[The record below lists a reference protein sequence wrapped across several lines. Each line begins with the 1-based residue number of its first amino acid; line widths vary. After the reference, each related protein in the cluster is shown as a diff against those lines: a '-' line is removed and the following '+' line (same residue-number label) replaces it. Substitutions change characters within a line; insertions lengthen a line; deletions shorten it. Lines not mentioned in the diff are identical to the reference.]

1 MKHLIFAACA
11 ATAGLLYAANPFLP
25 LWEFIPDGE
34 PYVFDDPDKPGEK
47 RVYVYGSHDNLRDK
61 YCGRDQVVW
70 SASVNDLNT
79 WRCDG
84 VIFRSIYDANGEQL
98 NRNGIGDILY
108 APDVAEVV
116 APDGMKTYYL
126 YPNTQAD
133 GRRGMV
139 AKSSR
144 PDGPFTVCNW
154 DPADPK
160 KTLGPLNFDPAVL
173 VDDDGRVYAYWGF
186 WRSCACELDPATM
199 ATVKPGTDVVN
210 DMVSSCRAEGDFRF
224 FEASSI
230 RKIKDKYVFIYS
242 RWTKDGEHGLWGTN
256 YTLGYAYSDHPLGP
270 WTFGGTIID
279 GRGRQRNA
287 DGATVVTACPGGN
300 THGSI
305 CEINGQW
312 YVFYHR
318 QSGADEFSRQA
329 MVAPITVEVEEGPG
343 GKVVISEGEYNSEGF
358 ELGGLDPFERHA
370 AGIACHYT
378 GPAPAI
384 QTYPTVQYSGP
395 WMKPFYADCYDES
408 DPYAAKVNRS
418 SVVHVT
424 AGSVVGYKYFN
435 FSKSRGRKNLKLV
448 INMIPQGVDA
458 SLEVWVKSPNAAG
471 GGLKV
476 GETAISA
483 SLPERPCSTAI
494 DVAPLAELDGK
505 AALYFVFNSGLR
517 EQSICE
523 IEEFRFTA
531 E

>member
-160 KTLGPLNFDPAVL
+160 KT
-173 VDDDGRVYAYWGF
+173 
-186 WRSCACELDPATM
+186 
-199 ATVKPGTDVVN
+199 
-210 DMVSSCRAEGDFRF
+210 
-224 FEASSI
+224 
-230 RKIKDKYVFIYS
+230 
-242 RWTKDGEHGLWGTN
+242 
-256 YTLGYAYSDHPLGP
+256 
-270 WTFGGTIID
+270 
-279 GRGRQRNA
+279 
-287 DGATVVTACPGGN
+287 
-300 THGSI
+300 
-305 CEINGQW
+305 
-312 YVFYHR
+312 
-318 QSGADEFSRQA
+318 
-329 MVAPITVEVEEGPG
+329 
-343 GKVVISEGEYNSEGF
+343 
-358 ELGGLDPFERHA
+358 LDPFERHA